1 MNRLSVYECMALAG
15 TAGNKKYKKSKTL
28 LRVTILSGEYNSQK
42 ASKAVSYRET
52 AQDSLRKDN

>member
-1 MNRLSVYECMALAG
+1 MNRLSVYGCMALAG

-28 LRVTILSGEYNSQK
+28 LRVTILPGEYRWQK

-52 AQDSLRKDN
+52 AAGQLEKG